1 MAKLVMVDDAPE
13 NKSYRLVPVDDAPQK
28 PIGAR
33 LNDAIADVPRQIGL
47 TSRYGVEGA
56 ASLPAMLANVPAY
69 AYNKAAD
76 FVQGGG
82 NGYRFPEQSGNVSSL
97 LDKIGLPRPS
107 NATERV
113 VGDVSRAIAG
123 TGGLLKA
130 AQATAP
136 LLTGISKA
144 VATNLGSNP
153 LQQLVGA
160 GTGAAAGGQVRETGG
175 NAVAQFVA
183 SLAGGLAGAGATSL
197 AQRGATAVKNFA
209 SPKPAIPEADI
220 ELKLNN
226 YLQSN
231 GIDLGSV
238 APAVRAQMAAEVR
251 KAMQTGG
258 NVNPDVIR
266 RMADYSAVGAT
277 PTRGSVTLDPAIIT
291 QERNLAK
298 IGANSKDP
306 ALQQLAMLQN
316 QNNKTLLENLNGL
329 GASGPYAGN
338 TMAAGEKLINAVGN
352 RYNAARATQKQLYAD
367 ARDSSGRAIPLDRSA
382 FVNQA
387 YDNLAASNKG
397 NFLPGEIES
406 MLNQISG
413 GVVTRGGKQYPVP
426 FDVNTIDS
434 LQTTLATAA
443 RGAKDG
449 NVRAAIA
456 DVRNALEKTPLSS
469 SNATA
474 TGSTIPTTPGMGQ
487 ALNTTANELPRQSM
501 AAFNQARRY
510 TRAMKGW
517 EESSAGIKAAIDDA
531 NPEKFVQNYV
541 IGNGEKAAYSDVKS
555 LFNTLKRDPE
565 AIDAAKQSV
574 LGFLK
579 SRAANGASDEVANFS
594 QSAYNK
600 ALADIGDFK
609 LGLMFNRDEIAKLK
623 AVGRVASYE
632 QVQPQGSAVN
642 NSNTAAGIAGL
653 VERIAD
659 NPLVSKIPFGR
670 QMIAEPGANIAASL
684 RIKQAMNPAGAIA
697 MPQQITSNPRALPV
711 WMLPGLLAPQQ
722 NN

>member
-1 MAKLVMVDDAPE
+1 MAKLVMVDDVPE
-13 NKSYRLVPVDDAPQK
+13 SKSYRLVPVDDAPAPK
-28 PIGAR
+28 PFGQR
-33 LNDAIADVPRQIGL
+33 LNDEIAGIPRQLGL
-47 TSRYGVEGA
+47 TARYAAEGA
-56 ASLPAMLANVPAY
+56 ASIPAMLANVPAY
-69 AYNKAAD
+69 AYNKVAD
-76 FVQGGG
+76 LVQGDG
-82 NGYRFPEQSGNVSSL
+82 NGRRMHEQSGNVSSL
-97 LDKIGLPRPS
+97 LDAIGLPKPQ
-107 NATERV
+107 NTTERV
-113 VGDVSRAIAG
+113 VGDVSRSMAS

-130 AQATAP
+130 AGGLPFKSAAE
-136 LLTGISKA
+136 LT
-144 VATNLGSNP
+144 TNP
-153 LQQLVGA
+153 LQQAVGA
-160 GTGAAAGGQVRETGG
+160 AAAGGAGGYTRETGG
-175 NAVAQFVA
+175 NAGAQFAA
-183 SLAGGLAGAGATSL
+183 SLVGGLAGAGATSL
-197 AQRGATAVKNFA
+197 AQKGVSAVKNVA
-209 SPKPAIPEADI
+209 APKPAIPDADI
-220 ELKLNN
+220 ELKLNG

-266 RMADYSAVGAT
+266 RLADYSAVGAT
-277 PTRGSVTLDPAIIT
+277 PTRGSVTLDPSIIT

-306 ALQQLAMLQN
+306 SLQQLAMLQN
-316 QNNKTLLENLNGL
+316 QNNKTLLEILNGL

-338 TMAAGEKLINAVGN
+338 TMAAGEKLIGAVGN

-456 DVRNALEKTPLSS
+456 DVRNALEKTPISS

-487 ALNTTANELPRQSM
+487 ALNTAANELPQQSM

-579 SRAANGASDEVANFS
+579 SRAGNGASDEVANFS

-600 ALADIGDFK
+600 ALSDIGDFK

-623 AVGRVASYE
+623 AVGRVASYD
-632 QVQPQGSAVN
+632 QVQPRGSAVN

-659 NPLVSKIPFGR
+659 NPLIGKIPFGR
-670 QMIAEPGANIAASL
+670 QMVAEPLGNISASM
-684 RIKQAMNPAGAIA
+684 RIKQAMSPSDAIIS
-697 MPQQITSNPRALPV
+697 PVLREKQRQLPI
-711 WMLPGLLAPQQ
+711 WMLPGLLGTQQ
-722 NN
+722 N